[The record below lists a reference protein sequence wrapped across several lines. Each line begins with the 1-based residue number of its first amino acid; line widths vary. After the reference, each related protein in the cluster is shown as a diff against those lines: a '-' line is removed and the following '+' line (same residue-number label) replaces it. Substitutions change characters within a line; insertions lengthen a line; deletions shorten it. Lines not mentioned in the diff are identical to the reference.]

1 MKTKDKMSEQ
11 TRRDV
16 VAYAIKCLRKAYA
29 ENNGVIVTNYYHRIA
44 SYWQLDYVSVS
55 CYKRAFQMYYNRGLV

>member
-29 ENNGVIVTNYYHRIA
+29 VNDGHFVTYYYNRIA
-44 SYWQLDYVSVS
+44 SYWQLDYVSNS
-55 CYKRAFQMYYNRGLV
+55 CYNRAFDMYYFKGVK